1 MIVLYLSK
9 VSDVA
14 ACIFTLVVFPPLK
27 CATVVRFAFHVNDNA
42 PSLIT
47 KKVKACVC
55 HFLSNFYFFTK

>member
-27 CATVVRFAFHVNDNA
+27 CATVVSFAFHVNDNA

-47 KKVKACVC
+47 KKLKACVW
-55 HFLSNFYFFTK
+55 HF